1 MPLDLSKA
9 AAEQNPAKAIEK
21 QEGVYN
27 EAGASVPE
35 MQKLP
40 QSSLPQAS
48 DPSPF
53 TIGPVG
59 GQK

>member
-1 MPLDLSKA
+1 MDLLNLGS
-9 AAEQNPAKAIEK
+9 EQNPAKALEK
-21 QEGVYN
+21 QEGVYK
-27 EAGASVPE
+27 EAGAGVPE

-40 QSSLPQAS
+40 QSSLPQGA

-53 TIGPVG
+53 SIGPMG